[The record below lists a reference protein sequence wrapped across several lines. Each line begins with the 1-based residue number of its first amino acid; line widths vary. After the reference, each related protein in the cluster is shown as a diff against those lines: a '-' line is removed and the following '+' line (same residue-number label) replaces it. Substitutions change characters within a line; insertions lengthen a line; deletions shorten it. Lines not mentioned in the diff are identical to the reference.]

1 MQVSCTVLFV
11 TELVDSS
18 IDWAAVESW
27 LAARG
32 VADGKVTGIEQI
44 GGGTQNLMFKFQCG
58 DAHLVLR
65 RGPWH
70 LRPHTNDALRRE
82 ARVLSALAGTG
93 VPIPR
98 LVAAEPDESVLGSV
112 FYLMEPVDGFNASV
126 ALPLLHESNP
136 DIRRAMGFE
145 AVDALV
151 ALGAINAERVG
162 LGDLGKP
169 EGFLERQVPQWL
181 GTLDKYAALDGY
193 PGHQLPHVDDIA
205 TCRPEPK
212 SWRTTRR
219 PHRDP
224 STTQRGTRCSRRSS
238 SPSCSKAPMR
248 GRTPARHPR
257 RLATCCTPLPSD
269 YSTTQRF
276 SSRENSEVADVD
288 LSGKVALISGG
299 SRGLGRE
306 MVLAFA
312 EHGADVIIASR
323 KLDNCEKLA
332 NEVSER
338 FGRRALP
345 VAANVGVWDQCDALT
360 EAAYAE
366 FGTVD
371 ILVNNAGMS
380 PLYPSVDQVTEALY
394 DKVFSTNLKG
404 PFRLSAMIGT
414 RMAAGHGGT
423 ILNISSVASIRPNA
437 TILPYAAAKAGLN
450 SLTEGLAQTFAPK
463 VRVNAI
469 MCGTFS
475 TDIAK
480 AWSTEFID
488 AIGAQTALGRI
499 GDPNEIVGA
508 ALYFASDES
517 SYTTGSILRVDGG
530 MK

>member
-1 MQVSCTVLFV
+1 MQMSCTVLFV

-18 IDWAAVESW
+18 INWAAVESW

-98 LVAAEPDESVLGSV
+98 LVAAEPDESVHGSV

-205 TCRPEPK
+205 TWLEQHRPQVFLPGIMHGDFHLANLMFRNDGPAVAAIVDWEMCTLGDPLLDLG
-212 SWRTTRR
+212 WLLATWPQDDAVGPFGEMRDLPTRAEIVAHYAKASPR
-219 PHRDP
+219 SVDHATWYAVLA
-224 STTQRGTRCSRRSS
+224 SFKLAIVLEGTNARAHAG
-238 SPSCSKAPMR
+238 KAPK
-248 GRTPARHPR
+248 
-257 RLATCCTPLPSD
+257 ATG
-269 YSTTQRF
+269 
-276 SSRENSEVADVD
+276 D
-288 LSGKVALISGG
+288 LLHTIAVGLFDNATLFIE
-299 SRGLGRE
+299 RGL
-306 MVLAFA
+306 
-312 EHGADVIIASR
+312 
-323 KLDNCEKLA
+323 
-332 NEVSER
+332 
-338 FGRRALP
+338 
-345 VAANVGVWDQCDALT
+345 
-360 EAAYAE
+360 
-366 FGTVD
+366 
-371 ILVNNAGMS
+371 
-380 PLYPSVDQVTEALY
+380 
-394 DKVFSTNLKG
+394 
-404 PFRLSAMIGT
+404 
-414 RMAAGHGGT
+414 
-423 ILNISSVASIRPNA
+423 
-437 TILPYAAAKAGLN
+437 
-450 SLTEGLAQTFAPK
+450 
-463 VRVNAI
+463 
-469 MCGTFS
+469 
-475 TDIAK
+475 
-480 AWSTEFID
+480 
-488 AIGAQTALGRI
+488 
-499 GDPNEIVGA
+499 
-508 ALYFASDES
+508 
-517 SYTTGSILRVDGG
+517 
-530 MK
+530 